1 MTAPSDFKAMDRF
14 ANKLCQRV
22 LLTNDDGIHAVGLNH
37 LFGLAA
43 ALADEVYLVAP
54 EQDCSGQ
61 AQSLT
66 LHTPLRVQAY
76 DTHRYGVSGTPADC
90 VLVGLKDIVPG
101 PVDLVLSGINRG
113 ANVGDAVNFSGTL
126 GAAKVAAQFGVPA
139 IGLSQAF
146 KHPEHIFWDNAITF
160 TAIIVRQL
168 LQCQWPKTPCV
179 NVNFPAVPAQQV
191 EGISW
196 CEGSEGSIRN
206 VLVDKRMDPRNRH
219 YYWLDFEH
227 DYKQVTAAET
237 DIATMRRRHIAVQC
251 LNQANPFATGIA
263 VIPDFAN
270 SKKEMPYD

>member
-1 MTAPSDFKAMDRF
+1 MSSQAGATNAGQKPCRRI
-14 ANKLCQRV
+14 LI
-22 LLTNDDGIHAVGLNH
+22 TNDDGIHAIGINKLYE
-37 LFGLAA
+37 LAWR
-43 ALADEVYLVAP
+43 LADDVYLVAP

-76 DTHRYGVSGTPADC
+76 DKHRFGVNGTPADC
-90 VLVGLKDIVPG
+90 VLVGLKDIVAG

-146 KHPEHIFWDNAITF
+146 KHPEQIYWQNSVTF
-160 TAIIVRQL
+160 TAAIVCQL
-168 LQCQWPKTPCV
+168 LGCQWQKTPCI
-179 NVNFPAVPAQQV
+179 NVNFPAVPAHEV

-206 VLVDKRMDPRNRH
+206 VLVDKRTDPRNRH
-219 YYWLDFEH
+219 YFWLDFEH
-227 DYKQVTAAET
+227 DYKQVTAVET

-251 LNQANPFATGIA
+251 LNQANPFSTGTA
-263 VIPDFAN
+263 VVPDF
-270 SKKEMPYD
+270 KDYTTEMPYD